1 MRIVK
6 DHEVRKA
13 EFIEVA
19 DRLFREKGYEFC
31 TVTDI
36 VSELNLARGTFFII
50 FQQRNLF

>member
-19 DRLFREKGYEFC
+19 DGCFHGLLGQISYE
-31 TVTDI
+31 
-36 VSELNLARGTFFII
+36 
-50 FQQRNLF
+50 